1 MSNAQACHQWMVENF
16 EKPFLKIEMLGY
28 EISREASGQDS
39 QGAGVLT
46 LISAYAA
53 VFTGLCVYWFVKYV
67 IG

>member
-1 MSNAQACHQWMVENF
+1 MSNEHACHQWMVETF

-28 EISREASGQDS
+28 EISKEASGKDS
-39 QGAGVLT
+39 QGVGVIA

-53 VFTGLCVYWFVKYV
+53 IYTGLCAYWFVKYI